1 MIKMDT
7 NCLKQ
12 AYVLI
17 GCVKDKYD
25 DDSIKEALGFAQ
37 DYIIDAVSCSI
48 MKEFKDYSPFDEG
61 DMSVKVGD

>member
-1 MIKMDT
+1 MIKMDI

-12 AYVLI
+12 AYALI

-25 DDSIKEALGFAQ
+25 DDGIKEALDFAQ

-48 MKEFKDYSPFDEG
+48 KKEFKDYSQFDEC
-61 DMSVKVGD
+61 DVSVNVGD

>member
-12 AYVLI
+12 AYALI

-37 DYIIDAVSCSI
+37 EYILDAVCCSI
-48 MKEFKDYSPFDEG
+48 AKEFKDYSPFNEDDVSTKAG
-61 DMSVKVGD
+61 D

>member
-1 MIKMDT
+1 MIKMDI

-12 AYVLI
+12 AYALI

-25 DDSIKEALGFAQ
+25 DNSIKDALDFAQ
-37 DYIIDAVSCSI
+37 EYILDAVCCSI

-61 DMSVKVGD
+61 DVNPKVGD